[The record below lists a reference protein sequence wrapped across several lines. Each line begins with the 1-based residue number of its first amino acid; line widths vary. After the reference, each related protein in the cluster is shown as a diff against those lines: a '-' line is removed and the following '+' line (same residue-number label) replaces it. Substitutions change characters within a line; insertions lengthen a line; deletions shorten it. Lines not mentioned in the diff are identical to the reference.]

1 MPKVLISDK
10 LSPAAVEIFRR
21 RGIDVDLKPGL
32 SPADLR
38 AIIAP
43 YDGLAVRSATKVT
56 RELLDVATNL
66 KVVGRAGIGVD
77 NVDIRSATA
86 RGVVVMNTPHGNTI
100 TTAEHA
106 IAMMFALARQIPEA
120 SASTKA
126 GKWEKN
132 RFMGVELTGKTLGL
146 IGCGNIGSIVADRA
160 IGLKMR
166 VRRLRP
172 VPEREARAR
181 SRRGEGRARRSA
193 GTRRHHHAAH
203 AADRCDAQH
212 HLARG
217 AGEDRSAACASST
230 ARAAGWWTSW
240 RWPRRSSP
248 AMSPAPRSMCSRP
261 SPPRNR
267 RCSRLENVVCTPHL
281 GAATAE
287 AQENVALQIA
297 EQMSDFLLTGAV
309 ANAIN
314 MPSVSAEDAPR
325 LKPYME
331 LCRLLGAFAGQ
342 LTQAREGV
350 IRRVLIEY
358 EGQAAALNTRPL
370 SAAALA
376 GLMTPVMEGIN
387 MVNAPVAARDHG
399 IDVAETVHDRPSE
412 YQTLVRVTVE
422 TDQLS
427 RSVAG
432 TLFAGSRPRIV
443 EIKGIKVE
451 ADFAPHML
459 YVTNQDKPGFIGRF
473 GATLAGAGINIATF
487 HLGRASQ
494 GGDAICLVSVDE
506 EVPEDVLSMVRT
518 LPLVVQA
525 TSLAF

>member
-10 LSPAAVEIFRR
+10 LSPAAVAIFRD

-32 SPADLR
+32 TPAELR
-38 AIIAP
+38 AIIP
-43 YDGLAVRSATKVT
+43 DYDGLAIRSATKVT
-56 RELLDVATNL
+56 RELLDAAPRL

-77 NVDIRSATA
+77 NVDVKSATS

-120 SASTKA
+120 SASTRA

-160 IGLKMR
+160 VGLRMKVLAYDPYLTEKR
-166 VRRLRP
+166 AIELGVEKTELATLISRADVITLHTPLTEATRNILSRDALAKTRKGVRIIN
-172 VPEREARAR
+172 
-181 SRRGEGRARRSA
+181 
-193 GTRRHHHAAH
+193 
-203 AADRCDAQH
+203 C
-212 HLARG
+212 ARG
-217 AGEDRSAACASST
+217 GLVDEEALADAIESGHVAGAALDVFET
-230 ARAAGWWTSW
+230 E
-240 RWPRRSSP
+240 P
-248 AMSPAPRSMCSRP
+248 ATDSRLFQ
-261 SPPRNR
+261 
-267 RCSRLENVVCTPHL
+267 LENVVCTPHL

-287 AQENVALQIA
+287 AQENVALQVA

-309 ANAIN
+309 SNAIN

-350 IRRVLIEY
+350 LTRVTIEY
-358 EGQAAALNTRPL
+358 EGQVASLNQRPL
-370 SAAALA
+370 TAAMLA
-376 GLMTPVMEGIN
+376 GLMSPAMEGVN

-399 IDVAETVHDRPSE
+399 IDVSETVHDRDSE
-412 YQTLVRVTVE
+412 YQTLVRVTVASDRM
-422 TDQLS
+422 T
-427 RSVAG
+427 RSVSG

-451 ADFAPHML
+451 ADFGRHML

-473 GATLAGAGINIATF
+473 GALLADAGINIATF
-487 HLGRASQ
+487 NLGRAAA

-506 EVPEDVLSMVRT
+506 PVPEAVLASVRA

-525 TSLAF
+525 TPLAF

>member
-10 LSPAAVEIFRR
+10 LSPAAVEIFHR
-21 RGIDVDLKPGL
+21 RGIEVDLKPGL
-32 SPADLR
+32 SSADLR
-38 AIIAP
+38 AIIGT
-43 YDGLAVRSATKVT
+43 YDGLAIRSATKVT
-56 RELLDVATNL
+56 KELLDAATNL

-77 NVDIRSATA
+77 NVDVKSATT

-132 RFMGVELTGKTLGL
+132 RFMGVELTAKTLGL

-160 IGLKMR
+160 VGLKMR
-166 VRRLRP
+166 VLAYDPFLSEKRALELG
-172 VPEREARAR
+172 VEKADLDTLLERADFITLHTPLTDATRNILSGEAL
-181 SRRGEGRARRSA
+181 
-193 GTRRHHHAAH
+193 TRTKKGVRIIN
-203 AADRCDAQH
+203 C
-212 HLARG
+212 ARG
-217 AGEDRSAACASST
+217 GLVDEQALADAIKAGHVAGAALDVFEKEPAVD
-230 ARAAGWWTSW
+230 
-240 RWPRRSSP
+240 SP
-248 AMSPAPRSMCSRP
+248 LFG
-261 SPPRNR
+261 
-267 RCSRLENVVCTPHL
+267 LENVICTPHL
-281 GAATAE
+281 GASTAE
-287 AQENVALQIA
+287 AQENVALQVA

-309 ANAIN
+309 TNAIN
-314 MPSVSAEDAPR
+314 MASVSAEDAPR

-331 LCRLLGAFAGQ
+331 LCRMLGGFAGQ
-342 LTQAREGV
+342 LTHAREGM
-350 IRRVLIEY
+350 IRRVTVEY
-358 EGQAAALNTRPL
+358 EGQVAALNTRPL
-370 SAAALA
+370 TAAMLA
-376 GLMTPVMEGIN
+376 GLMSPLMEGVN
-387 MVNAPVAARDHG
+387 MVNASVAAREHG

-412 YQTLVRVTVE
+412 YLTLVRITVA
-422 TDQLS
+422 TDQMT

-459 YVTNQDKPGFIGRF
+459 YVTNQDRPGFIGRF

-487 HLGRASQ
+487 HLGRSAQ

-506 EVPEDVLSMVRT
+506 KVPEPVLAMVRT

-525 TSLAF
+525 TGLAF

>member
-1 MPKVLISDK
+1 MKVVAYDPY
-10 LSPAAVEIFRR
+10 LSPERAQELGVEKVELDELFHRADFITLHTPLTEATRNLIDAKALFKMKKGVRIINCA
-21 RGIDVDLKPGL
+21 RGG
-32 SPADLR
+32 
-38 AIIAP
+38 
-43 YDGLAVRSATKVT
+43 
-56 RELLDVATNL
+56 LLDEL
-66 KVVGRAGIGVD
+66 
-77 NVDIRSATA
+77 
-86 RGVVVMNTPHGNTI
+86 
-100 TTAEHA
+100 
-106 IAMMFALARQIPEA
+106 ALAEA
-120 SASTKA
+120 IRCGHVA
-126 GKWEKN
+126 G
-132 RFMGVELTGKTLGL
+132 
-146 IGCGNIGSIVADRA
+146 
-160 IGLKMR
+160 
-166 VRRLRP
+166 
-172 VPEREARAR
+172 
-181 SRRGEGRARRSA
+181 
-193 GTRRHHHAAH
+193 AALDVFETEP
-203 AADRCDAQH
+203 ATQ
-212 HLARG
+212 
-217 AGEDRSAACASST
+217 
-230 ARAAGWWTSW
+230 
-240 RWPRRSSP
+240 SP
-248 AMSPAPRSMCSRP
+248 LFE
-261 SPPRNR
+261 
-267 RCSRLENVVCTPHL
+267 LENVVCTPHV

-287 AQENVALQIA
+287 AQENVALQVA

-342 LTQAREGV
+342 LTHAREGV
-350 IRRVLIEY
+350 MRRVLVEY
-358 EGQAAALNTRPL
+358 EGHAAALNTRPL
-370 SAAALA
+370 TAAVLA
-376 GLMTPVMEGIN
+376 GLMTPVMVGIN
-387 MVNAPVAARDHG
+387 MVNAPVAAREHG
-399 IDVAETVHDRPSE
+399 IEVAETVHDRDSE

-422 TDQLS
+422 TDQLA

-506 EVPEDVLSMVRT
+506 KVPEDVLAMVRT